1 MIEEG
6 SKELTAKIKLDTIR
20 HADLKVSILNAPNSH
35 RIDDK
40 LWTLEDVI
48 DKELADEL
56 KKLMKDQPKKQTSKK
71 EQSARWSAAGNA
83 YMSQFDG
90 LK

>member
-20 HADLKVSILNAPNSH
+20 HADLKVTLLNSYSRKSGDNW
-35 RIDDK
+35 
-40 LWTLEDVI
+40 WTIEDVI
-48 DKELADEL
+48 DRGLADDL
-56 KKLMKDQPKKQTSKK
+56 KKLMKDQPKKKVSKK

-83 YMSQFDG
+83 YVSQFDG